1 MTAIIGT
8 IPAQSILN
16 MPFYQLFIALY
27 LTLFSGMG
35 AVRASAF
42 ISNAV
47 DGSPS
52 LVITNARRH
61 GERRGCRSIRMNGA
75 DRATRLQ
82 ALRAQEPGDIRRL
95 NRRGLFWLLPSAVLA
110 SAIATQP
117 RASLAADGTVASSS
131 QQQPGATIWIT
142 GKPPRVP
149 GAKPRDKNDVSG
161 TRKDPS
167 FLRSIADCKNKCE
180 NVPAADGLSKSK
192 EECLSECQDIC
203 CTTYE
208 QCTFAIVPRI

>member
-1 MTAIIGT
+1 MI
-8 IPAQSILN
+8 N

-27 LTLFSGMG
+27 LTLFSAMG
-35 AVRASAF
+35 ALRASAF
-42 ISNAV
+42 IPNAV
-47 DGSPS
+47 DGAPS
-52 LVITNARRH
+52 LITNARRH
-61 GERRGCRSIRMNGA
+61 GERRGCRSIQMKGA
-75 DRATRLQ
+75 AGSTRLH
-82 ALRAQEPGDIRRL
+82 ALRAQGPGTNRRL
-95 NRRGLFWLLPSAVLA
+95 NRRGLFWILPSVVLA
-110 SAIATQP
+110 SAIATP
-117 RASLAADGTVASSS
+117 PLPSLAADDTVASSS

-149 GAKPRDKNDVSG
+149 GAKPKDKNDVGG